1 MDSFGNTGAECP
13 HTMAGKRPA
22 QKGDIL
28 IRVTEVTRSRVN
40 RHKTSTLLYVLHQ
53 ISDHLRIGLR
63 VVRLVIIA
71 MEEYGIITTRVPQM
85 DILQM
90 TLIKEYS
97 APTEIRTW

>member
-28 IRVTEVTRSRVN
+28 IRATEVTRSRVN

-53 ISDHLRIGLR
+53 ISDHLRLGLR
-63 VVRLVIIA
+63 VVRLVIIGI
-71 MEEYGIITTRVPQM
+71 EEYRIITTQVPPM
-85 DILQM
+85 EILQL
-90 TLIKEYS
+90 TWSREFH
-97 APTEIRTW
+97 APDERGT